1 MLFLVGLLCLQASA
15 SPQGTTTQEIAPLVG
30 VVTDETGAPVPSAE
44 VTLNSGSSFIKRVAT
59 DNDGRFA
66 FAATSA
72 NADTLTVEAAGF
84 GSFRQTLA
92 AAKLSATP
100 LRIVLAPLSLAEQV
114 TVTATRTETRLSE
127 TSASVVVLS
136 SEELATTGALTLD
149 DTLRQVP
156 GFQLFRRT
164 SSRTANPTAQGV
176 SLRGVGAS
184 GASRAVVLADGIPLN
199 DPFGGWVYWG
209 RVPRE
214 SLARVEV
221 LRGGGSDLYG
231 SAALGGVI
239 NVFTRRVEAP
249 TLSFEASYGNQQTPD
264 VSLFTAGRVG
274 RWGASLAAESFR
286 TDGYILVDERE
297 RGLID
302 TSAGSRRGDVD
313 LMLDRQIG
321 KKGRAYVRGSYFRET
336 RTNGTPLQTN
346 RTHIRQLSLGG
357 DRQFEW
363 VGAFSVRA
371 YGGAQV
377 YDQNFSAV
385 ASDRNSETLTR
396 VQRVPAQFAGF
407 TGQWSRAV
415 GRRQAL
421 VAGLDGRE
429 VRGASDEQIYVAGRA
444 SSLVGVGGRERTF
457 GVFAQDVLSL
467 TPELILTL
475 GARVDRW
482 RNYAALSTTRS
493 LARPGAPTVI
503 NFADRTETAFNPRAS
518 LLYKVTDTVSLVA
531 SAYRAFRAPTL
542 NELYRAFRVGDVLT
556 LANENLRAER
566 LTGGETGA
574 NFSLLNGRFAARGL
588 VFWSEITRPIAN
600 VTLTVTPNLIT
611 RQRQNLGRTRARG
624 VEAEADMR
632 FNSRWFISAGYLL
645 TDARVRKFPVNIDL
659 EGLLIPQVPRHQFT
673 FQTRYTNPSLVT
685 LGLQGRATSIQFDD
699 DQNRFPLGSYFT
711 LDAFASRRIS
721 RGVEVFAAAENLLN
735 ERYEIGRTP
744 VRTVGPPVLARFGL
758 RVRLGAQ

>member
-1 MLFLVGLLCLQASA
+1 MLCLQASA
-15 SPQGTTTQEIAPLVG
+15 SQGSTPQEAARLAGPAGI
-30 VVTDETGAPVPSAE
+30 VTDETGAPVSRAE
-44 VTLNSGSSFIKRVAT
+44 VTLNNGSSVLKQVTT
-59 DNDGRFA
+59 DGDGRFA
-66 FAATSA
+66 FEATPTDAAT
-72 NADTLTVEAAGF
+72 LTIEARGF
-84 GSFRQTLA
+84 RRYEQSLTLA
-92 AAKLSATP
+92 QSSATP
-100 LRIVLAPLSLAEQV
+100 LKIVLAPAPFAEQV
-114 TVTATRTETRLSE
+114 TVTATRTETRLRD
-127 TSASVVVLS
+127 TAASVVVLS
-136 SEELATTGALTLD
+136 PEDLATTGALTID
-149 DTLRQVP
+149 DALRQVP

-214 SLARVEV
+214 SLSRVEV

-239 NVFTRRVEAP
+239 NLFTKEIETP

-264 VSLFTAGRVG
+264 ASIFMAGRRG

-286 TDGYILVDERE
+286 TDGYVPVDERE
-297 RGLID
+297 RGKID
-302 TSAGSRRGDVD
+302 TPAGSRRADVEVT
-313 LMLDRQIG
+313 LDRQIG
-321 KKGRAYVRGSYFRET
+321 EQGRVYVRGSYFGEARE
-336 RTNGTPLQTN
+336 NGTPLQTN
-346 RTHIRQLSLGG
+346 RTHIRQLSFGG
-357 DRQFEW
+357 DQQFES
-363 VGAFSVRA
+363 VGTFSVRA
-371 YGGAQV
+371 YGGTQV

-385 ASDRNSETLTR
+385 ASDRNGETLTR

-407 TGQWSRAV
+407 TSQWSRSI

-421 VAGLDGRE
+421 VAGFDGRE

-444 SSLVGVGGRERTF
+444 SSLVGAGGRERTF

-467 TPELILTL
+467 TPRLIFTL

-493 LARPGAPTVI
+493 LTGLNAPTVV
-503 NFADRTETAFNPRAS
+503 NFPDRTETAFNPRAS
-518 LLYKVTDTVSLVA
+518 LLYKVTDTVSLAA

-566 LTGGETGA
+566 LTGGEAGA
-574 NFSLLNGRFAARGL
+574 NFAPPNGRIIFRGL
-588 VFWSEITRPIAN
+588 VYWSEITRPIAN
-600 VTLTVTPNLIT
+600 VTLRAMPNLIT
-611 RQRQNLGRTRARG
+611 RQRQNLGRTRSRG
-624 VEAEADMR
+624 VEIETDTR
-632 FNSRWFISAGYLL
+632 LSSRWSTSIGYLL
-645 TDARVRKFPVNIDL
+645 TDATVLRFPVSTEL
-659 EGLLIPQVPRHQFT
+659 EGLLIPQVPRHQLT

-685 LGLQGRATSIQFDD
+685 LGLQGRAASLQFDD
-699 DQNRFPLGSYFT
+699 DQNRFPLGRYFT

-735 ERYEIGRTP
+735 DRYEIGRTP
-744 VRTVGPPVLARFGL
+744 VRTIGPPLLARFGL
-758 RVRLGAQ
+758 RLRLGAQ